1 MLQSTELT
9 PGNSGDYDFRE
20 ELNLI
25 KCYKAKVV
33 NNKNMEVIGWGDG
46 SRKHA
51 NNFSL
56 CGRVHAI

>member
-25 KCYKAKVV
+25 KHYKAKVV
-33 NNKNMEVIGWGDG
+33 NNKNLEVTG
-46 SRKHA
+46 
-51 NNFSL
+51 
-56 CGRVHAI
+56 